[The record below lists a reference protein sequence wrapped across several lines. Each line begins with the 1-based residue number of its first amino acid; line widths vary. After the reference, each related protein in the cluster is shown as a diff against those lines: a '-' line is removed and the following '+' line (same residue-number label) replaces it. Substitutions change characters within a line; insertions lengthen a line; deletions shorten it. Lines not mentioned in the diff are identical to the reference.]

1 MRIPNALISIALF
14 LPSLSF
20 GQIKVE
26 DVGEG
31 WKPLVDS
38 AITLIMDN
46 DMDKYNILINHCKS
60 VEFIIS
66 DRSTTKT
73 PDVIAISTGDLKLR
87 SVNNI
92 AAILVHESYHLY
104 LFSIGVKM
112 SEREEE
118 LSAYM
123 YEYGFLCNLPNV
135 EDWLFFNNINM
146 IIRYQ
151 ADRKR

>member
-1 MRIPNALISIALF
+1 MRITNAFILIALLF
-14 LPSLSF
+14 PSLSF
-20 GQIKVE
+20 GQIKIE
-26 DVGEG
+26 DVGDG

-38 AITLIMDN
+38 AINLIRDN
-46 DMDKYNILINHCKS
+46 DRDKYNLLISHCKS

-66 DRSTTKT
+66 DRSTTKP

-104 LFSIGVKM
+104 LCSSSTKM

-118 LSAYM
+118 LAAYL

-151 ADRKR
+151 ADPKR